1 MLCLI
6 HSGPI
11 PSVVRIKALNQN
23 SITGHSIIKRHVQN
37 IMCASAVCPYLS
49 DICFW
54 HWATTDSTL
63 SSRGGTCQTV
73 AVASFV
79 CFVLLLLSFK
89 SWAKCWDKDSFV
101 VVSWWAALCASLLE
115 KLRLFSPNDPWRNKT
130 IVTAPVEYGNGFSI
144 SHKNMICQ
152 KCLSFKTQE
161 QQQKC

>member
-11 PSVVRIKALNQN
+11 PSVVRTKALNQN

-37 IMCASAVCPYLS
+37 IMCASVCPYLS

-101 VVSWWAALCASLLE
+101 VVSWWAALCALLFGKTETLLSKWSME
-115 KLRLFSPNDPWRNKT
+115 KQNNSYCSCGVWKWVFNFP
-130 IVTAPVEYGNGFSI
+130 
-144 SHKNMICQ
+144 
-152 KCLSFKTQE
+152 
-161 QQQKC
+161 